1 MTPNGFANLPY
12 LCVDPNRHDYADTT
26 LGIRVQV
33 VDTFVLSLG
42 VFKALNDQGIRPAD
56 WSPVGS
62 LEATF

>member
-1 MTPNGFANLPY
+1 
-12 LCVDPNRHDYADTT
+12 
-26 LGIRVQV
+26 